1 MIIYLWS
8 MVKKIT
14 SGLIILMGNSIVGII
29 IVQLIWMDNA
39 IRLRNEQFDRGVSD
53 AMHQT
58 VNRMEKIHDITVIS
72 HLAFPDSMG
81 RFSITRFPP
90 GSTRVVAGV
99 PSPAFSNMHTTTVYG
114 KRNLEKVE
122 IEVKEDSGKVIHYK
136 MSKPPDPLWVEN
148 KGAGPGHKMV
158 ILNKDT
164 LKNYDVFFDRGLMAL
179 DSIKIVMD
187 SSEIGGGTI
196 RKKISVRAQKLR
208 NLAERAVTEIKVL
221 DNPNIDRRELEKVLT
236 EELKSR
242 KILLPYQYGIMRDST
257 LIMSSEKPDTV
268 ALMSAPYRCELY
280 PNIVF
285 RRNFLLSVFFPT
297 RDRYILT
304 TIGWLLGT
312 SFLFSMIIL
321 IAFSFSVFFLLRQK
335 KISKMKADFINN
347 MTHEFKTPIATI
359 SVASDSILDEKVIRN
374 REKVAYFVSMI
385 KKENQRMNRQ
395 VEDILTIARL
405 EKKEL
410 EFKWEMV
417 NIHEI
422 IAEVCDVIRVQVEQR
437 NGVVSEDLKAGRPV
451 ILADRQH
458 ISHMIFNLLDNAN
471 KYSPENPEIMVQTSD
486 NDQGLLLSISDKG
499 IGMTRQVLGRI
510 FERFY
515 RQPSGNVHNVKGF
528 GLGLSYVKAVVEAH
542 KGSVSV
548 DSEPGKGS
556 TFYLFLPFKHNA

>member
-1 MIIYLWS
+1 MI
-8 MVKKIT
+8 KKIT
-14 SGLIILMGNSIVGII
+14 SGLIILMGISIIGII

-39 IRLRNEQFDRGVSD
+39 IRLRNEQFDRSVSD
-53 AMHQT
+53 ALHQT
-58 VNRMEKIHDITVIS
+58 VSRLEKIHDITVIS
-72 HLAFPDSMG
+72 HLAFPDSMVHYSV
-81 RFSITRFPP
+81 RSLPS
-90 GSTRVVAGV
+90 GSPRIVAGV
-99 PSPAFSNMHTTTVYG
+99 PLPDFSKTHTTTVFS
-114 KRNLEKVE
+114 KRNHEKVE
-122 IEVKEDSGKVIHYK
+122 IEIKADSGKMIHYK
-136 MSKPPDPLWVEN
+136 MSGPPDPFRVEN
-148 KGAGPGHKMV
+148 KGAGPGQKMIV
-158 ILNKDT
+158 LNGEP
-164 LKNYDVFFDRGLMAL
+164 LRNYDVFFDRGLMAL

-187 SSEIGGGTI
+187 SSEIGGGAI
-196 RKKISVRAQKLR
+196 RKKISLRAQNLR

-221 DNPNIDRRELEKVLT
+221 DNPNIDRHELEKILT
-236 EELKSR
+236 EELNSR
-242 KILLPYQYGIMRDST
+242 KILLPYQYGIISDSA
-257 LIMSSEKPDTV
+257 LILSSEKADTT
-268 ALMSAPYRCELY
+268 ALITAPFRCELY

-285 RRNFLLSVFFPT
+285 RRNFLLSLYFPA
-297 RDRYILT
+297 RERYILT
-304 TIGWLLGT
+304 SNGWLLGI

-321 IAFSFSVFFLLRQK
+321 IAFSFSVFFLLKQK
-335 KISKMKADFINN
+335 KISDMKADFINN

-374 REKVAYFVSMI
+374 REKVAYFASMI

-437 NGVVSEDLKAGRPV
+437 NGYVSEDLKAGQPV
-451 ILADRQH
+451 LPADRQH

-471 KYSPENPEIMVQTSD
+471 KYSPENPEIIVQTSD

-556 TFYLFLPFKHNA
+556 TFYLFLPFNHST